1 MSDVDCFLCS
11 VVQATMS
18 MMCLTSRSR
27 HGSPIMMNM
36 WRKPQSP
43 MFAASAPGRGTSS
56 STSASE
62 WLPHLT
68 AASVCCRQL
77 KRRKDCMWG
86 GEGGVTVS
94 RHGLRGLW
102 TQILVWEL
110 TSFSASL
117 SLWVMSS
124 VSGPSI
130 ESKIITWYMWV
141 CMKDFMAVG
150 ECWPRRTFSV
160 VSWWWA

>member
-1 MSDVDCFLCS
+1 MSDVDCILCS

-18 MMCLTSRSR
+18 MTCLTSRSR
-27 HGSPIMMNM
+27 HGSSTMTNM

-43 MFAASAPGRGTSS
+43 MFAASAPGLGTSS

-62 WLPHLT
+62 WLPHLI
-68 AASVCCRQL
+68 AASVCHPQL
-77 KRRKDCMWG
+77 KRRKDCSG
-86 GEGGVTVS
+86 GRGGQCFKTGL
-94 RHGLRGLW
+94 GLRGLW

-117 SLWVMSS
+117 SLSDELS
-124 VSGPSI
+124 VWSLH
-130 ESKIITWYMWV
+130 WA
-141 CMKDFMAVG
+141 KDRNMIHVGVHENFMAVG
-150 ECWPRRTFSV
+150 ERWPRRTFSL